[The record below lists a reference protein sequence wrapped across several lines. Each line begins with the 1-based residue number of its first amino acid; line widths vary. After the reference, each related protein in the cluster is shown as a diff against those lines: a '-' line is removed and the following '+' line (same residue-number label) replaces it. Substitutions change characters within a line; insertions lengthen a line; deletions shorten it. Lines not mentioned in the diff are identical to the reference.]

1 MVKKMVHIESLVIFL
16 GMICLYYHFE
26 LNWWVF
32 LIFLLAPDLAM
43 FGYTINKKTGAI
55 IYNLFHTYSLS
66 LLLLGYAL
74 ITQSHLFLTIGL
86 IWTAHI
92 AMDRIVGYGLKYVSD
107 FKDTH
112 LQKL

>member
-1 MVKKMVHIESLVIFL
+1 VVKKMVKMEALVVFI
-16 GMICLYYHFE
+16 GTICLYYHYE
-26 LNWWVF
+26 LNWWIF

-43 FGYTINKKTGAI
+43 FGYAINKRVGAI

-74 ITQSHLFLTIGL
+74 MMQSQLFLTIGL

-112 LQKL
+112 LQKI